1 MTTRKTEKPMLI
13 KGKNGGA
20 RQGAGRKKF
29 EPSDQERVIVKSMAG
44 YGVPFEQIAS
54 MVRDGIHID
63 TLRAH
68 FSKELIMG
76 KALANSKIGEK
87 LYNKAIKGDTT
98 AMIWWTKAQMGWREP
113 PRQIED
119 TRDDLREARRNDTTQ
134 QEIEEL
140 RSRYEM
146 LSGRHQRPDVN
157 I

>member
-1 MTTRKTEKPMLI
+1 MKKTEKPMLI

-20 RQGAGRKKF
+20 RPGAGRKKF

-113 PRQIED
+113 PRQSEES
-119 TRDDLREARRNDTTQ
+119 REDLREARRNEPTQ
-134 QEIEEL
+134 EEIECL
-140 RSRYEM
+140 RNRYEM
-146 LSGRHQRPDVN
+146 LAGRHQRPDVDT
-157 I
+157 

>member
-1 MTTRKTEKPMLI
+1 MKKTEKPTSI

-20 RQGAGRKKF
+20 RPGAGRKKF
-29 EPSDQERVIVKSMAG
+29 EPTPKERVLVKSMAG

-68 FSKELIMG
+68 FSNELTTG
-76 KALANSKIGEK
+76 KALANAKIGEG
-87 LYNKAIKGDTT
+87 LYKKALSGDTT

-119 TRDDLREARRNDTTQ
+119 AREALREERRNDPTP

-146 LSGRHQRPDVN
+146 LAGRHQSPDVN

>member
-1 MTTRKTEKPMLI
+1 MTTKKTEKPTII

-20 RQGAGRKKF
+20 RPGAGRKKF
-29 EPSDQERVIVKSMAG
+29 EPSPRERVLVQSMAG

-76 KALANSKIGEK
+76 KALANAKIGEG
-87 LYNKAIKGDTT
+87 LYKKAISGDTT

-113 PRQIED
+113 PRQIEES
-119 TRDDLREARRNDTTQ
+119 RDDLREARRNEPTP

-140 RSRYEM
+140 RSRYDM
-146 LSGRHQRPDVN
+146 LAGGNQPPDVN
-157 I
+157 T